1 MAWRPCPWLKKI
13 RRTQHTILGF
23 KFPKQ
28 LTVLGIQR
36 VDKTVGRTEVHLAIR
51 TRGADSTMSSVLN
64 DQICLPVLK
73 SSAYSLPSSQPT
85 NTLPSAI
92 AAVPWM
98 PSSALN
104 AQSCL
109 SDELSLLFER
119 PVSEAVPR
127 YIGQLS
133 AGAAGISAAWLSAWP
148 SAKSREKEASM
159 NRFMTSKG
167 QPKSPLPEIV
177 PKPGNQGNKNTTYT
191 LLFLTH

>member
-1 MAWRPCPWLKKI
+1 
-13 RRTQHTILGF
+13 
-23 KFPKQ
+23 
-28 LTVLGIQR
+28 
-36 VDKTVGRTEVHLAIR
+36 
-51 TRGADSTMSSVLN
+51 MSSVLN

-133 AGAAGISAAWLSAWP
+133 AGAAGISAAWLGAWP

-167 QPKSPLPEIV
+167 QPKKARCQESCPSRGTKATKIQRTRTIFNPRSSVEVVLKGFPW
-177 PKPGNQGNKNTTYT
+177 PSGGQM
-191 LLFLTH
+191 LTCSA

>member
-1 MAWRPCPWLKKI
+1 
-13 RRTQHTILGF
+13 
-23 KFPKQ
+23 
-28 LTVLGIQR
+28 
-36 VDKTVGRTEVHLAIR
+36 
-51 TRGADSTMSSVLN
+51 MSSVLN

-133 AGAAGISAAWLSAWP
+133 AGAAGFQRL
-148 SAKSREKEASM
+148 
-159 NRFMTSKG
+159 G
-167 QPKSPLPEIV
+167 
-177 PKPGNQGNKNTTYT
+177 
-191 LLFLTH
+191 